1 MLDLG
6 AGTGM
11 LSIAA
16 EMFGVK
22 KIYAVEMD
30 CDAIKI
36 FNKNIEEF

>member
-16 EMFGVK
+16 EMFGVQ
-22 KIYAVEMD
+22 KIYSVEMD
-30 CDAIKI
+30 YDAIKI